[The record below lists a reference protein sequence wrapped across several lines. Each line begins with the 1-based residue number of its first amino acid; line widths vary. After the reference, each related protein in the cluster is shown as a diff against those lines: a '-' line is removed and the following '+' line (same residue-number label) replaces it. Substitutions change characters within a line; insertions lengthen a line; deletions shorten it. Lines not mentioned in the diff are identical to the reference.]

1 MDNNKN
7 HTENLIPMSYAKC
20 FSVINI
26 QGGYSWVINYAYCSL
41 LVFPDGSVVKNLPAN
56 AGDADSIPG
65 LGRSPEEGNGNPV
78 HYPCLGT
85 PMDRRPDGLQS
96 T

>member
-7 HTENLIPMSYAKC
+7 HTENLILMSYAKW
-20 FSVINI
+20 FSIINI

-41 LVFPDGSVVKNLPAN
+41 LGFPDGSVVKNLPAN
-56 AGDADSIPG
+56 AGDAGSIPG

-85 PMDRRPDGLQS
+85 PMDRGPDGLQS